1 MPPRP
6 NPQTDGVLAHLGV
19 GGFHRSHQAY
29 VTDVLLE
36 RATLRVRRHDNA
48 RRVSYKQLPG
58 SGGDLNEIADVWGIL
73 GVGLMPYL

>member
-1 MPPRP
+1 
-6 NPQTDGVLAHLGV
+6 V

-36 RATLRVRRHDNA
+36 RATSRSVPDGYDNA

-73 GVGLMPYL
+73 GVGLMPYFMTASLYSFARR